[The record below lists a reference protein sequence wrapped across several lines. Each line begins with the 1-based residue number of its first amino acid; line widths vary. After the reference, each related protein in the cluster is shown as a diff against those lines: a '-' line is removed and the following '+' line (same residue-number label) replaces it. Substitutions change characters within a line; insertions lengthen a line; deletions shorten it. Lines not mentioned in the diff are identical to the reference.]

1 MQLSA
6 PNVQQT
12 MRACMAFLWAG
23 LALAHGCAATHFDG
37 ALLKKREVSYRVGAL
52 DAGFRRVDV
61 EDNDLAF
68 YSPGSG
74 SIAVNALCKDYDD
87 VPSEALLNHL
97 LFGTTHRAYI
107 LDEEVTL
114 DGRAARH
121 ALVDAELDGV
131 PLRLEIYVLTRAN
144 CVFDLSYISDRH
156 ARAQVQFAQ
165 FVRAFRIVDVRGSA
179 RAEDPGAH

>member
-6 PNVQQT
+6 PSVQQT
-12 MRACMAFLWAG
+12 MRARMAFLWVGIA
-23 LALAHGCAATHFDG
+23 LLAHGCAATHFDG
-37 ALLKKREVSYRVGAL
+37 SLLSKREVSYRVGVL
-52 DAGFRRVDV
+52 DGGFRRVDV
-61 EDNDLAF
+61 EGNDLAF

-74 SIAVNALCKDYDD
+74 SIAVNALCKSYDD

-97 LFGTTHRAYI
+97 LFGTTHRSYL

-121 ALVDAELDGV
+121 ALVHAELDGV

-144 CVFDLSYISDRH
+144 CVFDLSYISDRE
-156 ARAQVQFAQ
+156 ARAQAQFAQ
-165 FVRAFRIVDVRGSA
+165 FVRAFRIVDVRL
-179 RAEDPGAH
+179 D